1 VLGAAKF
8 LSLIAIVAALSCSIF
23 LARVALGVGA
33 PSLDRAALPSG
44 DSDDD
49 GLDDGDAP
57 DVAVPSRTALT
68 ADLSPPRRLSVEPQ
82 RAPATSPFDPRI
94 FRPPISA
101 LA

>member
-1 VLGAAKF
+1 VLGARF
-8 LSLIAIVAALSCSIF
+8 LSLIAIVAALCV
-23 LARVALGVGA
+23 ARVALGVGA

-44 DSDDD
+44 DSDDGLGD
-49 GLDDGDAP
+49 GGDAP
-57 DVAVPSRTALT
+57 DVALPSRTALT
-68 ADLSPPRRLSVEPQ
+68 VDLSTPRRLAVEPQ

>member
-1 VLGAAKF
+1 VLGARF
-8 LSLIAIVAALSCSIF
+8 LSLIAIVAALCV
-23 LARVALGVGA
+23 ARVALGVGA
-33 PSLDRAALPSG
+33 PSLDRAALPS
-44 DSDDD
+44 DD
-49 GLDDGDAP
+49 GQDDTDDGDAP
-57 DVAVPSRTALT
+57 DLALPSRPALT